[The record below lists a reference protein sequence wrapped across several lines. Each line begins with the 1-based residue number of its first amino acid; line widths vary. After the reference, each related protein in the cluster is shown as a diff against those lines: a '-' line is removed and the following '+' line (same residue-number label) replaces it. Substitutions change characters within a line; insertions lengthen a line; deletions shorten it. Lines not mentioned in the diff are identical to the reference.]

1 MRIVHMRIVHMRI
14 VHNEDSSHE
23 DSSHEDRVRLV
34 PTKTNAG
41 VELQSTFPLVRP
53 IGGGRLLDH
62 QSFLTAVNGLI

>member
-1 MRIVHMRIVHMRI
+1 M
-14 VHNEDSSHE
+14 
-23 DSSHEDRVRLV
+23 RLV